1 MSRLVPLSL
10 ISLLAICAGT
20 TAAFAGIAPLPVPEP
35 SSLALL
41 ASGMG
46 AVYVVRKLRRK
57 K

>member
-10 ISLLAICAGT
+10 ISLLAICAAT
-20 TAAFAGIAPLPVPEP
+20 TTAFAGTAPLPVPEP
-35 SSLALL
+35 SSLALV

-46 AVYVVRKLRRK
+46 VIYVVRKLRRK

>member
-10 ISLLAICAGT
+10 ISLLAICAST
-20 TAAFAGIAPLPVPEP
+20 TAAFAGATLIAVPEP

-41 ASGMG
+41 AGGMG
-46 AVYVVRKLRRK
+46 AMYVVQKLRRK